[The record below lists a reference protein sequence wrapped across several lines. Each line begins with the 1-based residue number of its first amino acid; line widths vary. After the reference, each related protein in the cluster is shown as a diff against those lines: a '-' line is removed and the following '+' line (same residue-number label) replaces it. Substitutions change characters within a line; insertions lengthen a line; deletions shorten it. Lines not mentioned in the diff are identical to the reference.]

1 MITKHR
7 PRKTNVLFSIFC
19 ACFLFNL
26 SAFAQASPS
35 SETDFQVRL
44 MNIEA
49 ASNEVFRYNATLRNS
64 GTSPVVYELKSELPP
79 GWLISY
85 RVDGSQV
92 TSLSLDS
99 GVIKDISIEI
109 NASLTS
115 EPKKYKIPV
124 KAVSEN
130 KTLDLNLEAVVKGS
144 YELELTTATGR
155 LSDEVVSGSSKEIV
169 LVVKNTGT
177 LPLNNVDFSSQLPSR
192 WEATF
197 EPSNIDQ
204 LQAGKSVDVKAKLTV
219 PDKTIAGDYVAK
231 FTAKNDNK
239 QAEATFRVIV
249 KTSLISGWI
258 GVVIILLAIGLIYL
272 LIRKYGRR

>member
-7 PRKTNVLFSIFC
+7 PRKTIILFSIFC
-19 ACFLFNL
+19 AYFLFSL
-26 SAFAQASPS
+26 SAFGQPTTAEA
-35 SETDFQVRL
+35 DFQVRL

-64 GTSPVVYELKSELPP
+64 GTSPTVYELKADLPP
-79 GWLISY
+79 GWLVTY

-92 TSLSLDS
+92 TSLSLDP
-99 GVIKDISIEI
+99 GLTKDISIEI
-109 NASLTS
+109 NASLTA
-115 EPKKYKIPV
+115 EPKKYKIPI
-124 KAVSEN
+124 KAVAEG

-155 LSDEVVSGSSKEIV
+155 LSDEVLSGSSKEIV

-197 EPSNIDQ
+197 EPSNIEQ
-204 LQAGKSVDVKAKLTV
+204 LEAGKSVDVKAKLTV
-219 PDKTIAGDYVAK
+219 PDKTIAGDYAAK
-231 FTAKNDNK
+231 FTAKNENK
-239 QAEATFRVIV
+239 QSEAAFRIIV
-249 KTSLISGWI
+249 KTSLLSGWI
-258 GVVIILLAIGLIYL
+258 GIVIILLAVGLIYL